1 MGTYNKLQITLSIG
15 AIFCS
20 RLFLD
25 LCICVDK
32 LCKCIVD
39 KLYTVDRLFL
49 DLWIYMCILMRKIKA
64 PKQVMIMNLWQVV
77 IYESA
82 ICVFLDLWICNR
94 LWFFFFF
101 FGWICYNVYFWIFVV
116 EQNQVMKILKC
127 KSRLWFFL
135 VCKMLYGCI
144 KSAQKGPK
152 QIPKNGPKMSKIK
165 KVWIWAKTGS

>member
-25 LCICVDK
+25 LWICVDK
-32 LCKCIVD
+32 LCKCIVNKVYGYFWIYESMLTLD
-39 KLYTVDRLFL
+39 KLCKCIVDRLFL

-101 FGWICYNVYFWIFVV
+101 LDEFAIMCIFGFLLLS
-116 EQNQVMKILKC
+116 KI
-127 KSRLWFFL
+127 RLWKF
-135 VCKMLYGCI
+135 
-144 KSAQKGPK
+144 
-152 QIPKNGPKMSKIK
+152 
-165 KVWIWAKTGS
+165 